1 MAIFR
6 KGEQIHITDKD
17 VTAELQDLEG
27 RQSKNITYQTQLN
40 DLKLEL
46 VEIKKSTSTDLPDAF
61 LHQRISFIK
70 SAIRLAACAFGFF
83 GMIEIGF
90 IGLFL
95 AELVGIG
102 EELV

>member
-1 MAIFR
+1 MQKEIHKELWDREKRASIEIT
-6 KGEQIHITDKD
+6 GE
-17 VTAELQDLEG
+17 
-27 RQSKNITYQTQLN
+27 
-40 DLKLEL
+40 
-46 VEIKKSTSTDLPDAF
+46 VEVNGQKLPDPK

-70 SAIRLAACAFGFF
+70 SAIRLGACAFGFF
-83 GMIEIGF
+83 GLYELGF